1 MPGHAVSATTCSRLV
16 ARRRRC
22 TPRRSR
28 RSSTRSSWLLPGSST
43 CLLYPPR
50 CAGVWSLGAGDM
62 LSMQIAQVVDSVV
75 VAAPW
80 ELHAFVMP
88 AAMCSR
94 LVARCGRRG
103 LCAGRQRGSV
113 FLARLGL
120 KAVALARPKVALAR
134 PKVALAFL
142 TDEPGQS
149 RQGLALAWPGPVAT
163 LRAMVSGC
171 PYPVLWDLRLAQEV
185 SE

>member
-1 MPGHAVSATTCSRLV
+1 
-16 ARRRRC
+16 
-22 TPRRSR
+22 
-28 RSSTRSSWLLPGSST
+28 
-43 CLLYPPR
+43 
-50 CAGVWSLGAGDM
+50 
-62 LSMQIAQVVDSVV
+62 MQIAQVVGGVV

-80 ELHAFVMP
+80 ELHAFVVP
-88 AAMCSR
+88 AAMCSH

-103 LCAGRQRGSV
+103 LCAGHQRGSV

-120 KAVALARPKVALAR
+120 KAVALARPKA
-134 PKVALAFL
+134 ALAFL

-149 RQGLALAWPGPVAT
+149 RQGLALARPGPVTT
-163 LRAMVSGC
+163 LCAMVSGC